1 MPYMRQLLLCLLGLL
16 LIPGCQE
23 TAETPAVAPARVF
36 ANPAYL
42 EHFGQPP
49 QPRRGIAYARV
60 GYLPLR
66 EQPERVRPFPLFLFS
81 DENQLSQVLQRLVGR
96 ELLLDPQGPMFHP
109 FPPEL
114 TLQVGTPQQGAL
126 TLELGNVA
134 APEGLLPA
142 ARALIETAC
151 QFPGV
156 ERVVILV
163 AGEPLPGQPREGL
176 AAEPTSIVAPGEPH
190 PLMIAGMWEPG
201 EAEPEEILFNFDRPV
216 KVNRFVLN
224 GSDGKPLAGEYF
236 TSVFD
241 MAVVFHPAGPGL
253 VEGSL
258 LEAEW
263 SVTDALGRSASGRS
277 RYPLL
282 RFEH

>member
-1 MPYMRQLLLCLLGLL
+1 MSLLCRLGLSLWCLLLVLG
-16 LIPGCQE
+16 CRE
-23 TAETPAVAPARVF
+23 AAETPAVAPARVF
-36 ANPAYL
+36 ANQAYL

-66 EQPERVRPFPLFLFS
+66 AQPERVRPFPLFLFS
-81 DENQLSQVLQRLVGR
+81 DENQVSQVLNRLVGR
-96 ELLLDPQGPMFHP
+96 ELLLDPRGPMIHP
-109 FPPEL
+109 FPPD
-114 TLQVGTPQQGAL
+114 TILQVGMPNQGAL
-126 TLELGNVA
+126 TIELDTSA
-134 APEGLLPA
+134 TPEHLLPA
-142 ARALIETAC
+142 ARALTETAC
-151 QFPGV
+151 QFPGI
-156 ERVVILV
+156 ERLVILV
-163 AGEPLPGQPREGL
+163 AGQPLPGLPREGL
-176 AAEPTSIVAPGEPH
+176 TPEPASIVAPGEPQ

-201 EAEPEEILFNFDRPV
+201 EAEPTEILFNFDRPV

-224 GSDGKPLAGEYF
+224 GSDGKPLAGDYF

-241 MAVVFHPAGPGL
+241 MAVVFHPARPGL